1 MTGGRATVCTFLFLQ
16 LLLFV
21 AVKTVEDL
29 EQRDDK
35 LSSSRIVG
43 EQQQPLVFLAVI
55 ARNVAHLFPNY
66 MGYLERMN
74 YPKKRISVRLVKK
87 TRTLKSTST

>member
-1 MTGGRATVCTFLFLQ
+1 MTGGRATVCTLLFLQ

-21 AVKTVEDL
+21 AAKTVEDL

-35 LSSSRIVG
+35 LSSSRIV
-43 EQQQPLVFLAVI
+43 EEQQPLVFLAVI
-55 ARNVAHLFPNY
+55 ARNVAYLFPNY

-87 TRTLKSTST
+87 TMI

>member
-1 MTGGRATVCTFLFLQ
+1 MAGGRATVCTLLFLH

-21 AVKTVEDL
+21 AAKTVEDL
-29 EQRDDK
+29 EQGDDK
-35 LSSSRIVG
+35 LSSSRIV
-43 EQQQPLVFLAVI
+43 EEQQPLVFLAVI

-87 TRTLKSTST
+87 TMI